1 MMPDYA
7 YLLLAI
13 LCEVIGTSALKATAS
28 FTKLIPSL
36 IVLVGYSA
44 AFYFLSLCLRTISVG
59 VAYAI
64 WSGLGIVLVTFFG
77 WLFYR
82 QTIDQAGFIGMGLI
96 IAGVVVL
103 QLYSKAVPH

>member
-1 MMPDYA
+1 MPDYA
-7 YLLLAI
+7 YLLIAI
-13 LCEVIGTSALKATAS
+13 VSEVIATSALKATAS
-28 FTKLIPSL
+28 FTKPIPSL
-36 IVLVGYSA
+36 VVVVGYGF
-44 AFYFLSLCLRTISVG
+44 AFYFLALCLRTITVG

-77 WLFYR
+77 WLLYR

>member
-1 MMPDYA
+1 MPDYA
-7 YLLLAI
+7 YLLIAI
-13 LCEVIGTSALKATAS
+13 VSEVIATSALKATAS
-28 FTKLIPSL
+28 FTQLVPSL
-36 IVLVGYSA
+36 VVLVGYGS
-44 AFYFLSLCLRTISVG
+44 AFYFLSLCLKTISVG

-64 WSGLGIVLVTFFG
+64 WSGLGIVLVTAIS

-82 QTIDQAGFIGMGLI
+82 QTIDQAGFVGMGLI